1 MNLNWVLNVVEMGR
15 KNGNEQLTLQMV
27 PIFLHTQLADIWFCP
42 KWPWRQKVLEIWS
55 CLKPLGMD
63 QTCSRMFWIG
73 KNFKDLWYGLNVL
86 WTKYLTD
93 ILHRTKCPAGTH
105 THIPILKDTG
115 GGSRVP
121 LVEGG
126 RATLRWFS
134 SVVVGN
140 LLHLPAIQAVGLL
153 RDPRGER
160 M

>member
-15 KNGNEQLTLQMV
+15 KNGKEQLTLQMV
-27 PIFLHTQLADIWFCP
+27 PAFLHTQLADIWFCP

-63 QTCSRMFWIG
+63 QTRSRMFWIG

-86 WTKYLTD
+86 WTKCLTDILHRTKCPTD

-105 THIPILKDTG
+105 TQIPILEDTG

-126 RATLRWFS
+126 RTTLRRWFS
-134 SVVVGN
+134 SQPTPHRQ
-140 LLHLPAIQAVGLL
+140 LFKQ
-153 RDPRGER
+153 
-160 M
+160 